1 MRVRTLAAAAAFL
14 ASTTAGAAPI
24 VYSGTSGN
32 LSAEA
37 TFEVVANQLIVTLT
51 NTAANTPT
59 GQDVSSEG
67 LAAVFFVLPGGITLN
82 PLSAT
87 ITSGS
92 LIQGSTCDLTGNPN
106 DGDNAANCTAAQ
118 TDVGGEF
125 AYALDATLPGT
136 TNAGVSSSGF
146 GIFGD
151 GNFGGP
157 DLDNPAAVNGS
168 NFLLVSENETSFN
181 PNTGF
186 ANDPLIQ
193 GTVTFVLGITGGTLD
208 VSNLGVLFQ
217 YGTSLTEPSIV
228 GGCTANCGGGPG
240 GSVPEPSTLLLLGGA
255 LLAGGLARRKLA

>member
-1 MRVRTLAAAAAFL
+1 MRARTLAAAAVLL
-14 ASTTAGAAPI
+14 ASTTTGAAPI

-67 LAAVFFVLPGGITLN
+67 LAAVFFTLPGSITLT

-92 LIQGSTCDLTGNPN
+92 IIQGDTCDLGGSP
-106 DGDNAANCTAAQ
+106 DGDNAVNCTAAQ

-125 AYALDATLPGT
+125 AYALDATLPGA
-136 TNAGVSSSGF
+136 TNAGISSSGYN
-146 GIFGD
+146 IFGA

-157 DLDNPAAVNGS
+157 DLDDPAAVNGS

-193 GTVTFVLGITGGTLD
+193 GTVTFVLGIAGGTLD

-217 YGTSLTEPSIV
+217 YGTSLTEPGFP